1 MATGLLSMTT
11 TLAPLTPGITRK
23 STYKHTGEACPS
35 PKDPAPPVHPRFQV
49 YVNFLWPSEG
59 PRVQPREFCR
69 SVHMCESSGTLLAPV
84 GTGTGTGTGANGRRH
99 VCGGGAERDGWVRVE
114 KVAPCEGASSAG
126 PEHAA
131 ARHGGVLHLEDAVRE
146 PRISEETDVKKN
158 QRRTARG
165 HLSRVIACGHA
176 FAGLRCSIAQ
186 LPSCLS
192 KPSKVRST
200 GEGGKLAC
208 KLSEA
213 CA

>member
-1 MATGLLSMTT
+1 MTT

-69 SVHMCESSGTLLAPV
+69 SVHMCELPV
-84 GTGTGTGTGANGRRH
+84 QMA
-99 VCGGGAERDGWVRVE
+99 GGMCVVVGLSEMGGFDFELKSR
-114 KVAPCEGASSAG
+114 APCEGASSAG